1 MFMPDNT
8 ALATH
13 RGRRD
18 PRRVLAVAL
27 GLSALV
33 HLAITQWPVHVAEEN
48 ESTTPLAVAIT
59 ELPPPPAPVAAPAAK
74 PKPKPRRAP
83 PVATAQVPSATVAP
97 EPAPEPE
104 RAPEPEAAPT
114 EAAPADATPPGPPA
128 AQAEAP
134 EALPDV
140 AAAPPPEPIPPKALP
155 PRVDLAY
162 RAFLGTQGFLIGQ
175 AVYRLDHGARDYSI
189 STVAEARGLA
199 SLFFHGQG
207 RATSVGTITANGL
220 QPSTFTIARTGT
232 NSDRSESAL
241 FDWGALTVLLKD
253 NKSEPLEL
261 PTFDPLVVLWQFYFA
276 PPDKDS
282 MQFNIATTRK
292 IYHYGFRRD
301 GVETIELP
309 FGDVDAEIWRRDT
322 GDGALDAV
330 VWLAP
335 SLRYV
340 AVKVRLSNSRA
351 TVELLLDSIRVDET
365 VAQQ

>member
-1 MFMPDNT
+1 MFTPDST
-8 ALATH
+8 AMVTH
-13 RGRRD
+13 KGWRD

-27 GLSALV
+27 ALSALV
-33 HLAITQWPVHVAEEN
+33 HLALTQWPVHITEDG
-48 ESTTPLAVAIT
+48 ESTPPLAVAIT
-59 ELPPPPAPVAAPAAK
+59 ELPPPPAPVAAPVAK
-74 PKPKPRRAP
+74 PRPKPRRAP
-83 PVATAQVPSATVAP
+83 PVATAEVPSASVVP

-104 RAPEPEAAPT
+104 PAPAEAPPSESPTAQADAPEPS
-114 EAAPADATPPGPPA
+114 
-128 AQAEAP
+128 P
-134 EALPDV
+134 EV
-140 AAAPPPEPIPPKALP
+140 TTAPPPEPIPPKALP

-207 RATSVGTITANGL
+207 RATSIGTITANGL

-253 NKSEPLEL
+253 NKSESLEL

-276 PPDKDS
+276 PPDTDS

-292 IYHYGFRRD
+292 IYHYSFRRD

-309 FGDVDAEIWRRDT
+309 FGNVEAEIWRRET